1 MLTSLSLS
9 GRLGPIKEGRFRSVE
24 VDRVVYTP
32 LGGRYKVDS
41 FLVRFPSDSGS
52 NIKAP
57 NGALIFLK
65 GRIEVDEK
73 YGVIIVDEFDEI
85 FTANPALKKTVSPK
99 KNPKDILPLASSE
112 AEC

>member
-1 MLTSLSLS
+1 MMTSLSLS
-9 GRLGPIKEGRFRSVE
+9 GRLGKVKEGRFRYVE

-41 FLVRFPSDSGS
+41 FLVRFPSESGFC
-52 NIKAP
+52 IKAP
-57 NGALIFLK
+57 NGSLIFMK

-73 YGVIIVDEFDEI
+73 QGMIIVDEFDEI
-85 FTANPALKKTVSPK
+85 FTARPDLKKTISMKEETKGV
-99 KNPKDILPLASSE
+99 LPLALGE